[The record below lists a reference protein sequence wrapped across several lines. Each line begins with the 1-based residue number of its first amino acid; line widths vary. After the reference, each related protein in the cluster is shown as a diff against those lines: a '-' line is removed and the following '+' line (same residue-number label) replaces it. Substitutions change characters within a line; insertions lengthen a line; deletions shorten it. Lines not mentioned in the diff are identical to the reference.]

1 MRPLAIAAIAAA
13 FAGLLAV
20 AATWPQA
27 LVMGTAITSHQD
39 PYFSVWRVMWIAHAL
54 VTAPFHV
61 FDANIFHPTPG
72 TLAFSDATM
81 LQGIMAAPL
90 AWWRIS
96 PVLVYNLLLLGGYAG
111 SALAMFALVRRLT
124 GALGPSLV
132 AATVF
137 TLAPYRTE
145 HVMHLELQWAMW
157 IPLTF
162 WALHRS
168 VDEPSSRFGIL
179 AGIFL
184 WLQMLSCVYYGVF
197 LALVLVPVAPLLL
210 ALSGRQGLRALPRLA
225 IGALFAVLF
234 TAPYAWPYLKAAQVV
249 GSRDATEIARY
260 SAHALNFLAAA
271 PSSWLWGW
279 TADRWGGPE
288 LRLYP
293 GSVAV
298 LLAVAGFAHRQW
310 RHTVVYLLVVV
321 VAVDLSLGVNGF
333 LYPRLAAHMDAL
345 AGLRALARTTMI
357 ATAGLAVLAG
367 LGAQVVMQ
375 WGGGSSSRAALRIAA
390 MLALMAVDYAHRPLA
405 VTPETLG
412 TLAPVYRIIRS
423 AGPGVI
429 AELPMPSASR
439 LPGDDPYYAA
449 WSITHWHKLVN
460 GYSGY
465 HPGDYLETLARM
477 ESFPDDASIERLR
490 AREVR
495 YIVVHQAFY
504 ERERYA
510 ALMLRMAV
518 HPKLRPYG
526 SYRDP
531 VGNADLFLLEP

>member
-1 MRPLAIAAIAAA
+1 MRPLGIAAIAAA

-27 LVMGTAITSHQD
+27 LEMGTAISSHQD

-54 VTAPFHV
+54 VTSPFHL
-61 FDANIFHPTPG
+61 FDANIFYPTTG

-81 LQGIMAAPL
+81 LQGIVAAPL
-90 AWWRIS
+90 VWSRVP
-96 PVLVYNLLLLGGYAG
+96 PVLVYNLLLLAGYAG
-111 SALAMFALVRRLT
+111 SALAMFVLVRRLT
-124 GALGPSLV
+124 GAIGPALV
-132 AATVF
+132 AAAVF
-137 TLAPYRTE
+137 TLVPYRTE

-157 IPLTF
+157 IPLAF

-179 AGIFL
+179 AGIFV
-184 WLQMLSCVYYGVF
+184 WLQVLSCVYYGVF
-197 LALVLVPVAPLLL
+197 LALVLVPVAPVILV
-210 ALSGRQGLRALPRLA
+210 LSGRQGLRALPRLA
-225 IGALFAVLF
+225 LGALVACLL

-249 GSRDATEIARY
+249 GARDATEIARY
-260 SAHALNFLAAA
+260 SARAVNFLAAA

-293 GSVAV
+293 GIVAL
-298 LLAVAGFAHRQW
+298 LLAVAGLAHRQW
-310 RHTVVYLLVVV
+310 RHTLVHLLVLV
-321 VAVDLSLGVNGF
+321 VAVDLSFGVNGF
-333 LYPRLAAHMDAL
+333 LFPRLAAHVDAL
-345 AGLRALARTTMI
+345 SGLRAVARTTMV
-357 ATAGLAVLAG
+357 ATAALAVLAG
-367 LGAQVVMQ
+367 LGAQVVVQ
-375 WGGGSSSRAALRIAA
+375 RGGASSSGTALRIAA
-390 MLALMAVDYAHRPLA
+390 MLVLMAADYAHRPLA
-405 VTPETLG
+405 VTHETLG
-412 TLAPVYRIIRS
+412 TLAPVYRIIQS
-423 AGPGVI
+423 AGPGVV

-439 LPGDDPYYAA
+439 LPGNDPYYSA

-465 HPGDYLETLARM
+465 HPRDYLETLARM
-477 ESFPDDASIERLR
+477 ETFPDNASIERLK
-490 AREVR
+490 ARDVR

-504 ERERYA
+504 DPATYT
-510 ALMLRMAV
+510 ALMLKMAV

-531 VGNADLFLLEP
+531 VGNADVFLLEP